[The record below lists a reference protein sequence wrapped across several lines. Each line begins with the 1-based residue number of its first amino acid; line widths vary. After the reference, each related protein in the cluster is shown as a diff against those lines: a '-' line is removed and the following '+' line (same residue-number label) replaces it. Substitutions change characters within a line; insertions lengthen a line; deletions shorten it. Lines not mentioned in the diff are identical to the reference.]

1 MQALLVEK
9 EAANTSSSNKQ
20 AAAAAAS
27 GSARQYA
34 PTLMVQSG
42 ASPLSFMPL
51 SNSSGVALNHHSSN
65 NDASSSSSS
74 NINQSHSGSVGGGG
88 KYVEEPAFYGS
99 VVDQLHAEQKS
110 TIEALSCQVE
120 FYRQREERYKKEVDT
135 LRKYV
140 ARKTSTAADG
150 GGGVGD
156 DADARSQAFTQ
167 LAAENRS
174 LGEEIDALRSKQS
187 AWAQEKQRME
197 RSRYDAENQLKDA
210 KYSLT
215 GFSQA
220 IEQLELKMQRKEAEV
235 QTRCLELEQ
244 QLRIKTSECER
255 MAEVQSA
262 AQQTI
267 QNLQTASSE
276 NQRLRAELQAL
287 TQSNSTQK
295 FETESTKQQIQS
307 LDAARREQERVIAE
321 LKQQLADS
329 SLQLAQVKLEVGT
342 KQSEVK
348 ELQLQLDNAKSL
360 LSMREKLFASEDHS
374 RKDGESQ
381 RHELL
386 ALVSTLQREKE
397 ALKSDLST
405 QRQELEALR
414 TELRAVKSRLS
425 SKDHGVMVSTLRSE
439 ISYLKERLRNE
450 FKHEKDEL
458 KSEKVTLS
466 QEILALNGR
475 VAEKELHVQRL
486 QSEILERDEKS
497 NQLSFDL
504 VYLRERVSSL
514 ESELESA
521 RAKYQQLQDCRTS
534 LAEKLD
540 FGFKELL
547 NDEESAASAYE
558 ELEKLHREVGSL
570 KKQNATLTMQR
581 QTAVDELDRVRIEA
595 TGTSSRLNAKIDEL
609 YRQLRE
615 KNDVIATLK
624 TAEQQ
629 LALYEREK
637 ASWEDQ
643 LEDTRSR
650 WQRGVEAE
658 ARKASDLRSQIS
670 ALEEHKSAL
679 EATIRGLQQELRL
692 REEQVQASV
701 TEMQQRDTELAA
713 GKAEASRL
721 SEEIMRLEERLAE
734 AAKAIESGRHERS
747 SREKKLLRERK
758 KMETEMT
765 QLFGRIEAA
774 GKRNLELGEK
784 VIALANQAKVDQTDL
799 VAMSSQVKTYRHKI
813 RHLEDQLT
821 RVNHSTSRES
831 ESVQDLKH
839 RLSDARARAES
850 YESEITKLRAAIEQL
865 HNEKDVSLKQRD
877 EAVKRVRLLM
887 QCQEQMKSTVEGH
900 TTELV
905 EEIEAIQGQLENER
919 KRCTVLLSNEKA
931 LLRDLNDRNS
941 SITKL
946 QRSVQML
953 QQQQRQPRP
962 VSRPQQQQQH
972 QQKNSYDTNESFSR
986 SSATATTAAT
996 TNSPEGSSPRLHTQ
1010 QQISA
1015 APSAFSAPAK
1025 ELDHLLSNLERIS
1038 NFSAHQQQQLQY

>member
-1 MQALLVEK
+1 
-9 EAANTSSSNKQ
+9 
-20 AAAAAAS
+20 
-27 GSARQYA
+27 
-34 PTLMVQSG
+34 MVQSG
-42 ASPLSFMPL
+42 ASPLSHMPL
-51 SNSSGVALNHHSSN
+51 SDSSGVALNN
-65 NDASSSSSS
+65 NDANS
-74 NINQSHSGSVGGGG
+74 NNNNNNQSHSGSVS
-88 KYVEEPAFYGS
+88 KYVEEPSFYGS

-140 ARKTSTAADG
+140 ARKSSGITADG
-150 GGGVGD
+150 SGD
-156 DADARSQAFTQ
+156 DGDARAQAFAQ

-187 AWAQEKQRME
+187 VWEEEKLRME
-197 RSRYDAENQLKDA
+197 RSRYDAANQLKDA
-210 KYSLT
+210 KHSLT

-255 MAEVQSA
+255 LAEEQNA

-267 QNLQTASSE
+267 QNLQTASTE

-287 TQSNSTQK
+287 AHSNATQK
-295 FETESTKQQIQS
+295 SETEMTKQQIQS
-307 LDAARREQERVIAE
+307 LDASRREQEQAIAE

-329 SLQLAQVKLEVGT
+329 SLQLAAVKLEVGA
-342 KQSEVK
+342 KQGEVK
-348 ELQLQLDNAKSL
+348 EMQLQLENAKNL
-360 LSMREKLFASEDHS
+360 LSMREKLLESEDNS

-381 RHELL
+381 RQELL
-386 ALVSTLQREKE
+386 TLVSTLQREKD
-397 ALKSDLST
+397 ALKGDLST
-405 QRQELEALR
+405 GGQELDALR
-414 TELRAVKSRLS
+414 LELRSVKSRLS

-458 KSEKVTLS
+458 KSEKVYLS
-466 QEILALNGR
+466 QEISALNNHLT
-475 VAEKELHVQRL
+475 EKERHIQRL
-486 QSEILERDEKS
+486 QGELLERDEKN
-497 NQLSFDL
+497 NQFSFDL
-504 VYLRERVSSL
+504 VHLRERVSSL
-514 ESELESA
+514 ETELESA

-540 FGFKELL
+540 VGFKELL
-547 NDEESAASAYE
+547 NDEESAATAYE
-558 ELEKLHREVGSL
+558 ELEKLHKEVGSL
-570 KKQNATLTMQR
+570 KKQNATLAMQR
-581 QTAVDELDRVRIEA
+581 QTAMDELDRVRIEA
-595 TGTSSRLNAKIDEL
+595 TGTSSRLNAKIDDL

-615 KNDVIATLK
+615 KNDDIAALK

-643 LEDTRSR
+643 LDDTKSR

-658 ARKASDLRSQIS
+658 ARKASDLRSRIS
-670 ALEEHKSAL
+670 ALEEGKSAL
-679 EATIRGLQQELRL
+679 ETTIRGLQQELRL

-701 TEMQQRDTELAA
+701 AEVQQRDTELAA
-713 GKAEASRL
+713 GKVEASRL
-721 SEEIMRLEERLAE
+721 REEIAGLEERLAE
-734 AAKAIESGRHERS
+734 TAKAIEIGHHERS

-758 KMETEMT
+758 QMESEVT

-799 VAMSSQVKTYRHKI
+799 VAMSSQVKTYKQKI
-813 RHLEDQLT
+813 RHLEDQLA
-821 RVNHSTSRES
+821 RVNRSTSRES

-839 RLSDARARAES
+839 QLSDAKALIEN
-850 YESEITKLRAAIEQL
+850 YESEIAKLRTSIEQV
-865 HNEKDVSLKQRD
+865 HNEKDVVVKQRD

-905 EEIEAIQGQLENER
+905 EEIEALQDQLENER

-931 LLRDLNDRNS
+931 LLRDLNERNS
-941 SITKL
+941 SIMKL

-953 QQQQRQPRP
+953 QQQLRHQQPVASQLRP
-962 VSRPQQQQQH
+962 PQQQQPQH

-986 SSATATTAAT
+986 SSVTATTTAAT
-996 TNSPEGSSPRLHTQ
+996 TTNSPQGSSPRLHTQ
-1010 QQISA
+1010 QQQRSSVP
-1015 APSAFSAPAK
+1015 PSFSAPAK

-1038 NFSAHQQQQLQY
+1038 NFSAQQQQLHRY

>member
-1 MQALLVEK
+1 
-9 EAANTSSSNKQ
+9 
-20 AAAAAAS
+20 
-27 GSARQYA
+27 
-34 PTLMVQSG
+34 MVQSG
-42 ASPLSFMPL
+42 ASSLAYMPQTS
-51 SNSSGVALNHHSSN
+51 SNGVALSSNDASISSSN
-65 NDASSSSSS
+65 N
-74 NINQSHSGSVGGGG
+74 NNNNNNSGSVGVGGG
-88 KYVEEPAFYGS
+88 KYAEEPSSFYGS

-140 ARKTSTAADG
+140 TRKSGSGAS
-150 GGGVGD
+150 GD
-156 DADARSQAFTQ
+156 DGDARAQAFAQ

-174 LGEEIDALRSKQS
+174 LGEETDALRRKQS
-187 AWAQEKQRME
+187 AWEQEKLRLE
-197 RSRYDAENQLKDA
+197 RTRYEAESQLKDA
-210 KYSLT
+210 KHSLT

-255 MAEVQSA
+255 LAEEQSA

-267 QNLQTASSE
+267 QNLQTASAE

-287 TQSNSTQK
+287 AQSSVTQK
-295 FETESTKQQIQS
+295 SETEATKQQMQRS
-307 LDAARREQERVIAE
+307 LDASRREQEQTIAE

-329 SLQLAQVKLEVGT
+329 GLQLASVKLEIGA

-348 ELQLQLDNAKSL
+348 ELQLQLENAKNL
-360 LSMREKLFASEDHS
+360 FSMREKLLASEDHS

-381 RHELL
+381 RQELL

-397 ALKSDLST
+397 ALKGDLST
-405 QRQELEALR
+405 QRQELDALR
-414 TELRAVKSRLS
+414 SELRSVKSRLS

-466 QEILALNGR
+466 QEISALNGHL
-475 VAEKELHVQRL
+475 VEKERHIQRL
-486 QSEILERDEKS
+486 QGELLERDEKS

-504 VYLRERVSSL
+504 VHLRERVNSL
-514 ESELESA
+514 ETEVESA
-521 RAKYQQLQDCRTS
+521 RVKYQQLQDCRTS

-558 ELEKLHREVGSL
+558 ELEKLHKEVGHL
-570 KKQNATLTMQR
+570 KKQNATLGMQR

-595 TGTSSRLNAKIDEL
+595 TGASSRLNAKIDEL
-609 YRQLRE
+609 YRQMRE
-615 KNDVIATLK
+615 KNDDIAALK

-637 ASWEDQ
+637 ASWEGQ
-643 LEDTRSR
+643 LEDTKSR
-650 WQRGVEAE
+650 WERGVEAE
-658 ARKASDLRSQIS
+658 ARKASDLRSQLS
-670 ALEEHKSAL
+670 ALQEDKSAL
-679 EATIRGLQQELRL
+679 EPTIRRLQQELRL
-692 REEQVQASV
+692 REEQVQATV
-701 TEMQQRDTELAA
+701 AEVQQRDSELAA
-713 GKAEASRL
+713 GKAETSRL
-721 SEEIMRLEERLAE
+721 KEEIAGLEERLAE
-734 AAKAIESGRHERS
+734 ATKAIENSRHERS

-758 KMETEMT
+758 RLESEMM

-784 VIALANQAKVDQTDL
+784 VIVLANQAKVDQTDL
-799 VAMSSQVKTYRHKI
+799 VAMSSQVKIYKQKI

-821 RVNHSTSRES
+821 RMSRNTSRES
-831 ESVQDLKH
+831 ESVHDLKH
-839 RLSDARARAES
+839 RLSDTRTLIEN
-850 YESEITKLRAAIEQL
+850 YESEIAKLRTAIEQV
-865 HNEKDVSLKQRD
+865 HNEKDVVVKQRD

-905 EEIEAIQGQLENER
+905 EEIEALQDQLENER

-931 LLRDLNDRNS
+931 LLRDLNERNS
-941 SITKL
+941 SIAKL

-953 QQQQRQPRP
+953 QQPQQRHQQPVASQLRP
-962 VSRPQQQQQH
+962 PQQQQPQH
-972 QQKNSYDTNESFSR
+972 QPKNSYDTNESFSR
-986 SSATATTAAT
+986 SSTTATTAAT
-996 TNSPEGSSPRLHTQ
+996 TSNSPHGSSPRLHTQ
-1010 QQISA
+1010 HQQQRISV
-1015 APSAFSAPAK
+1015 PSSFSAPAK

-1038 NFSAHQQQQLQY
+1038 NFSAQQQRY